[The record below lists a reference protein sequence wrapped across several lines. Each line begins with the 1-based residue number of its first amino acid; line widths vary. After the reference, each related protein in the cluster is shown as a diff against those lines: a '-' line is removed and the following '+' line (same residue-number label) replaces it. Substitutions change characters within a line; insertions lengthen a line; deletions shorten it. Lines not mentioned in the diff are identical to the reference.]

1 MSLCAAR
8 PRSDPRRGHSWDTA
22 ALRLRQAGWT
32 TPLSREDRARLVTC
46 SFWLGVGA
54 SVSEVLPFPQLQV
67 RGRRLLA
74 CKGSGVKHQCAV
86 SPVSLTWVPM
96 WPPCSCSLQRVVL
109 ELSGDGVADRAPGC
123 AEGPEPHSDAGA
135 ATRVHGRALQGVSPG
150 HHPDRQPAEV
160 SGAGA
165 GVGPPPGSSLGS
177 VAGESSTSLVPL
189 GTRSLSLLAFRLHKP
204 NTQ

>member
-1 MSLCAAR
+1 ML
-8 PRSDPRRGHSWDTA
+8 PVRSGLVLERACLKSFPFHSFRSEGEGCWPVKGQAPVRSVT
-22 ALRLRQAGWT
+22 RQPHMGSHVA
-32 TPLSREDRARLVTC
+32 PLL
-46 SFWLGVGA
+46 
-54 SVSEVLPFPQLQV
+54 
-67 RGRRLLA
+67 
-74 CKGSGVKHQCAV
+74 
-86 SPVSLTWVPM
+86 
-96 WPPCSCSLQRVVL
+96 SCSLQRVVL

-123 AEGPEPHSDAGA
+123 AEGPEPHSGAGA
-135 ATRVHGRALQGVSPG
+135 ATRVHSRALQGVSPG